1 MFLYLN
7 TAPKANAKKD
17 GGVFHTVLVGVSKEV
32 LAEKTGISQSDLK
45 DLNLKVTMEVFP
57 EKVDLYTRAFKKAQ
71 AKGAKLVL
79 KCDEIIVTE
88 LKPND
93 YTTLDGNLVKGMQC
107 SVWADGES
115 QLQIK
120 RGSFTVS
127 AELAELLEDD
137 EDTL

>member
-7 TAPKANAKKD
+7 TAPKANTKKD
-17 GGVFHTVLVGVSKEV
+17 GGVFHTVLVGIGKDV
-32 LAEKTGISQSDLK
+32 LAEKTGVSQSDLK
-45 DLNLKVTMEVFP
+45 DVKVSMEVFP
-57 EKVDLYTRAFKKAQ
+57 EKVDLYAKAFNKAQ

-88 LKPND
+88 LKANN
-93 YTTLDGNLVKGMQC
+93 YVNRDGDLVEGMQC
-107 SVWADGES
+107 SVWADGDS

-127 AELAELLEDD
+127 AELAELLDEDDD